1 MMAYNDT
8 SEYYLKEIEHVVG
21 ILVALAREAREQAL
35 GADGKR
41 CTPDRATDF
50 DKDNTR

>member
-21 ILVALAREAREQAL
+21 ILVALARETRERAL
-35 GADGKR
+35 GTNGQ
-41 CTPDRATDF
+41 
-50 DKDNTR
+50 

>member
-35 GADGKR
+35 GSDGK
-41 CTPDRATDF
+41 
-50 DKDNTR
+50 